1 PGAPPSPSPI
11 HQDPALVRRT
21 IRDFFTTE
29 THQVYVDQVKE
40 YRRILEF
47 VSHFMP
53 RLKSKVTLYT
63 DPEPIMDHFAVEAQV
78 TKALESKVWLR
89 SGGYLVIGRTEALT
103 AIDVNTG
110 RCVGRRKQER
120 TILRNKLEPA
130 QERSDQVRTGNS

>member
-110 RCVGRRKQER
+110 PFVGPPNHAT
-120 TILRNKLEPA
+120 TIFTPNLKPPDALLH
-130 QERSDQVRTGNS
+130 